1 MKKPYRL
8 QVKNKPGKAPRWL
21 EVERFTDRGEAV
33 TAGKAYLAAVRDG
46 KIARVVRKVVSVEVL
61 WGGVAR

>member
-1 MKKPYRL
+1 MKPYRL
-8 QVKNKPGKAPRWL
+8 QVKNKPSKTPRWL
-21 EVERFTDRGEAV
+21 EVERFADRGEAV

-46 KIARVVRKVVSVEVL
+46 KIARVVCKVVSVKVL

>member
-1 MKKPYRL
+1 MVDHHYH
-8 QVKNKPGKAPRWL
+8 L
-21 EVERFTDRGEAV
+21 EVERFADRGEAV

-46 KIARVVRKVVSVEVL
+46 KIARVVCKVVSVKVL

>member
-1 MKKPYRL
+1 MKPYRL
-8 QVKNKPGKAPRWL
+8 QVKNKPSKTPRWL
-21 EVERFTDRGEAV
+21 EVERFADRGEAV